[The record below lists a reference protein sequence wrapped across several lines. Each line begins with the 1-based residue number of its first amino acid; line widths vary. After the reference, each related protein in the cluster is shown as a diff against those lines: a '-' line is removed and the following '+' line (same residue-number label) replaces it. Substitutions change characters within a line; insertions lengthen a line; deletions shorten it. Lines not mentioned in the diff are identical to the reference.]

1 MDEKTFKTITNA
13 GAGSLAIGII
23 TLVTGITTGVL
34 LVVSGA
40 KLLQS
45 RRKVVI

>member
-1 MDEKTFKTITNA
+1 MDEKNFKTITNA
-13 GAGSLAIGII
+13 GPGSLAIGII